1 MQKNLEYIVLQAGG
15 KGSRLGGMTKNKPKA
30 LVPYENLPIIFHLF
44 QRFSGA
50 NFIIVKNVGTLTA
63 EFEGMLL
70 TVVEGV

>member
-50 NFIIVKNVGTLTA
+50 NFIIIGDYHVETLKKISA
-63 EFEGMLL
+63 NLC
-70 TVVEGV
+70 